1 MSNIAVKMFAFNI
14 FCSDLSTV
22 KVSSVTTRLI
32 TALRLSRQI
41 VRELIR
47 MKTIILIFSYI
58 LEELNKLWKHS
69 YMVKLI
75 TIITFIS

>member
-47 MKTIILIFSYI
+47 MKTIILIFFLYFGGI
-58 LEELNKLWKHS
+58 EQIMK
-69 YMVKLI
+69 
-75 TIITFIS
+75 T